1 MPRYSQQEIAVD
13 SEKTRSSVEPR
24 QSHNFAKKNGK
35 INLTEFNAI

>member
-24 QSHNFAKKNGK
+24 QSHNFAKKMENK
-35 INLTEFNAI
+35 FNEI